1 MRKMLSTILCL
12 ALLAISLT
20 VLLPLH
26 KAEAAFPEKPITI
39 VVPWPAGQSS
49 DVCYRILAE
58 MAQEEMG
65 QPIVVT
71 NIVGGGGTKGTL
83 YVKNSEP
90 DGYTLLNTWVAPQ
103 VLAPIF
109 NPDVGYTRH
118 DFEALIL
125 VQINPFT
132 LMVKADHP
140 AKNLK
145 EFVQW
150 AKGQNRN
157 LNVGVCAAVSLPRMV
172 MEQFLKASGITNY
185 NPVPFPGCGADNVKG
200 LFDGSL
206 DFTTGVL
213 IAEKIFGEQ
222 VRSLA
227 IFMDERVPFASHIP
241 TAKEQGYSTGWGET
255 AAGWSGLIAPAGTP
269 KDRLEKM
276 TAVFTKTVQSDK
288 FLERLN
294 KAGIVRK
301 YLPTDQFKQ
310 LWDDS
315 HRLLKPSVERLLKK
329 SE

>member
-1 MRKMLSTILCL
+1 MQRTIGRVLF
-12 ALLAISLT
+12 LAILAVSLA
-20 VLLPLH
+20 VVLPLH
-26 KAEAAFPEKPITI
+26 QAKAAFPEKPINI

-58 MAQEEMG
+58 LAQKDMG

-71 NIVGGGGTKGTL
+71 NIVGGSGTKGTL
-83 YVKNSEP
+83 YVKNAEP
-90 DGYTLLNTWVAPQ
+90 DGYTLLNSWVAPQ
-103 VLAPIF
+103 VLSPIF

-118 DFEALIL
+118 DFEPLML

-132 LMVKADHP
+132 VAVKADHP

-145 EFVQW
+145 EFVKW
-150 AKGQNRN
+150 AHEQPGR
-157 LNVGVCAAVSLPRMV
+157 LNVGICAAVSLPRMV
-172 MEQFLKASGITNY
+172 MEQFLKTAKIENY
-185 NPVPFPGCGADNVKG
+185 NAVPFPGCGADNVKG

-213 IAEKIFGEQ
+213 IAEKIFGKQ
-222 VRSLA
+222 IRSLG

-241 TAKEQGYSTGWGET
+241 TAKEQGYDLGWGET
-255 AAGWSGLIAPAGTP
+255 AAGWSGLVAPPRTP
-269 KDRLEKM
+269 KDRLQHM
-276 TAVFTKTVQSDK
+276 ITVFSKIVQSDD
-288 FLERLN
+288 FLSRLN

-301 YLPTDQFKQ
+301 YLPTEEFRQ

-329 SE
+329 